1 MTTSTISTTTPLPL
15 PLPLLPLLPLLLPLP
30 RLQHYIYN
38 MEKGTATQTASST
51 GRAVSHHPAY
61 MTEAELASYQ
71 ASWEQLDFMTAQRL
85 KAARGG

>member
-1 MTTSTISTTTPLPL
+1 
-15 PLPLLPLLPLLLPLP
+15 
-30 RLQHYIYN
+30 